1 MKHDPVNHPS
11 HYTSHPSGI
20 ECIEVT
26 RHMSFNIGNAI
37 KYLWRNG
44 LKEAEPSI
52 KDLRKAIWY
61 INDQIKM
68 VLGSAERE
76 PLNEHE
82 SSYQDSIGGLS
93 IRASIEDA
101 LSAIQQG
108 NLSVA
113 TLNLSSLL
121 REIYRVG
128 GDALV
133 DKRDRINEL
142 R

>member
-52 KDLRKAIWY
+52 KDLRKSIWY

-68 VLGSAERE
+68 VLGSTQQE
-76 PLNEHE
+76 PLKE
-82 SSYQDSIGGLS
+82 SDLSYQDEIGGYS
-93 IRASIEDA
+93 IRGVVEDSLA
-101 LSAIQQG
+101 AIQQG
-108 NLSVA
+108 NPHIA
-113 TLNLSSLL
+113 TLNLSNLL
-121 REIYRVG
+121 REIYRAG
-128 GDALV
+128 GESLV
-133 DKRDRINEL
+133 DKQDRINEV